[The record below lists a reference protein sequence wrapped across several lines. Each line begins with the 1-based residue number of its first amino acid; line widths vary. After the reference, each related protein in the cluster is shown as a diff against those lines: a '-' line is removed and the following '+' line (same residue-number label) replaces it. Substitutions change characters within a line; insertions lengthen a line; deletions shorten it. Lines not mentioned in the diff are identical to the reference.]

1 MTDTFLL
8 NDFYTIK
15 TTESTGEHKFL
26 ATVTLNETHPVFKG
40 HFEQMPVVPGV
51 FQTQLIKEL
60 LQQEIK
66 TSLVLSKGDNIK
78 FMSMIVPGQNT
89 EISIEIGYRIDENN
103 YITEARIFAENT
115 TFTKFKGTFSTQ

>member
-15 TTESTGEHKFL
+15 TLENTGENKFL
-26 ATVTLNETHPVFKG
+26 AVVTLHEAHPVFKG

-60 LQQEIK
+60 LQQGVK
-66 TSLVLSKGDNIK
+66 KSLMLSKGDNIK

-89 EISIEIGYRIDENN
+89 EISIEIGYHADENN
-103 YITEARIFAENT
+103 YVAEARIFAENT